1 MIYLMVDAFAW
12 GLDIAERHVLNTY
25 VDVEDMSQQCHSAL
39 AKKVGNPVSEV
50 EWDTCKETLAEG
62 GARGYEDSPATCYL
76 TSGKMAL
83 SCWPWSWR
91 GFDVHP
97 GNLEGDLVLRA
108 G

>member
-12 GLDIAERHVLNTY
+12 GLDMAERHVLNTY

-39 AKKVGNPVSEV
+39 AKKVDNPVSEV

-83 SCWPWSWR
+83 NCWPWSWR

-97 GNLEGDLVLRA
+97 GDLVGDLVLRA